1 MRGQNGQ
8 DFESPVQENL
18 SSRDFRIIS
27 DSIRYDQI
35 LKITRILLGIII
47 QELQKVTVYIRFL
60 DFGYGISIKVR
71 GVELKVF
78 KGTVAIFLFLQF

>member
-35 LKITRILLGIII
+35 LKITRTLLGIKI
-47 QELQKVTVYIRFL
+47 QVDQKVTVYIRFIIL
-60 DFGYGISIKVR
+60 DIVSLFKSFFFNCESFLEFGANILIEK
-71 GVELKVF
+71 
-78 KGTVAIFLFLQF
+78 